1 MLRTPEKFTIYGME
15 TENFFHSVNQK
26 NFPTP
31 NPDVLL
37 QTLVFYSKSFYFTP
51 NPGILLQ
58 TLVFYSKSFYF
69 NANPGILSKLCSI
82 LLQTLVL

>member
-1 MLRTPEKFTIYGME
+1 VLKFLVYEME
-15 TENFFHSVNQK
+15 TGNFTVYGFHSVNQK

-58 TLVFYSKSFYF
+58 TPEFYSK
-69 NANPGILSKLCSI
+69 L
-82 LLQTLVL
+82 